1 MPRAVRSLMIFEAAT
16 FLMAAAIHAGFFV
29 DGYAHREARIA
40 ETIIAAVLLAG
51 AALASFPRLA
61 RRAALAAQGFALA
74 LTFVGIGTIIAG
86 IGPRSFADVL
96 YHVAIVVVLIYGLV
110 MAAGS
115 SAAQHRG

>member
-1 MPRAVRSLMIFEAAT
+1 MTVRRPSHDT
-16 FLMAAAIHAGFFV
+16 S
-29 DGYAHREARIA
+29 GYAHGEARIA

-110 MAAGS
+110 MAVRMRAIPAGG
-115 SAAQHRG
+115 H